1 MLSNVSHAMESLV
14 GMGFDSI
21 LIHFDAGYRRIVAIN
36 NSTMEEFRI
45 APTRQSHATHATARW
60 SDYGWGWEL
69 YNGHGHFIAGQSS
82 DDWQLNDV
90 LESIDTYGVIA

>member
-1 MLSNVSHAMESLV
+1 MLSNVSHAMERLV
-14 GMGFDSI
+14 DMGFDSI

-45 APTRQSHATHATARW
+45 SPAGRWHDGHTVARW
-60 SDYGWGWEL
+60 ADYGWGWEL
-69 YNGHGHFIAGQSS
+69 YNEHGHYIAGQYS
-82 DDWQLNDV
+82 DEWQLKDV